1 MAVGHRRHEGRVAQI
16 PRPDGRQEGIFL
28 FYEAF
33 GLGQDD
39 DVALVAQTLE
49 EADGDGVSYAA
60 VQKGIVADPDGLGG
74 QRHGR
79 RGLHPAHVLGI
90 TGAALVVDGL
100 AGAKVGADD
109 EKVHRRGAESLLV
122 EGVEFF
128 RHDVVAEI
136 LAIEIAGA
144 QQVAEAGIPLVVA
157 ILGVVADDAPDL
169 MRLEVAAEH
178 CTGGYPDGAV
188 GGEAVL
194 HENIEDAC
202 GEHPAHGTAL

>member
-1 MAVGHRRHEGRVAQI
+1 M
-16 PRPDGRQEGIFL
+16 
-28 FYEAF
+28 
-33 GLGQDD
+33 
-39 DVALVAQTLE
+39 
-49 EADGDGVSYAA
+49 
-60 VQKGIVADPDGLGG
+60 ADPDGLGG

-90 TGAALVVDGL
+90 AGAALVVDGF
-100 AGAKVGADD
+100 AGAQVGADD